1 MILPHSLTSS
11 ENEFLMQ
18 HFFLMFC
25 AFFRGTYFSI
35 TVLIYST
42 SMRLKQS
49 VCIIGF
55 SNPPPQRSSAVK
67 PYLGWRRLL
76 IDRHSL
82 STNHLETFNLKIGRV
97 WSSAKIEIVKIGRGW
112 IYDIFDPLLW
122 GINCICRTQTGEVG
136 NNNHINVT
144 NLLQKYLK
152 SYYRDFRFKE
162 APFVK

>member
-1 MILPHSLTSS
+1 MILMMPHSLTSS

-35 TVLIYST
+35 TVLIYSI

-67 PYLGWRRLL
+67 PYLGWRRLPNWSALPLYKPSRNFQFENRKGLKLSQDWNSENRKRLNLWHFWPTFVGHQLHLQDTNWGSGQQQPYKCHQFVTKNPL
-76 IDRHSL
+76 IVL
-82 STNHLETFNLKIGRV
+82 
-97 WSSAKIEIVKIGRGW
+97 
-112 IYDIFDPLLW
+112 
-122 GINCICRTQTGEVG
+122 
-136 NNNHINVT
+136 
-144 NLLQKYLK
+144 
-152 SYYRDFRFKE
+152 
-162 APFVK
+162 

>member
-1 MILPHSLTSS
+1 MVVMILPHSLTSS

-35 TVLIYST
+35 TVLIYSI

-67 PYLGWRRLL
+67 PYLGWRRLPNWSAL
-76 IDRHSL
+76 PLYKPSRNFLTI
-82 STNHLETFNLKIGRV
+82 NLKIGRV

-144 NLLQKYLK
+144 NLLQKIL
-152 SYYRDFRFKE
+152 
-162 APFVK
+162 

>member
-67 PYLGWRRLL
+67 PYLGWRRLPNWSAL
-76 IDRHSL
+76 PLYKPSRNFQFENRKGLNLWHFWPIFKWHFIPFLWYSFPFFMTFCPIYMTFFTHFCGASIASAGHKL
-82 STNHLETFNLKIGRV
+82 GKWETTTI
-97 WSSAKIEIVKIGRGW
+97 
-112 IYDIFDPLLW
+112 
-122 GINCICRTQTGEVG
+122 
-136 NNNHINVT
+136 
-144 NLLQKYLK
+144 
-152 SYYRDFRFKE
+152 
-162 APFVK
+162 